1 MKPRIKICGITNL
14 IDAKNALNL
23 GADYIGLN
31 NISSS
36 KRYISCREIDEITAH
51 FNHEER
57 EKLVLLTD
65 FDAADS
71 LISLA
76 SNLQINIIQ
85 PYATLSTK
93 DLVSMKSLG
102 FQIFMPRAV
111 ASEDDIRDLDS
122 YKLAVNMVILDS
134 KSDTELGGTGKSFDH
149 QLFLRARDYTDIK
162 LALAGGLNPDNIA
175 DATRLCQPYMVD
187 VSSGIESKPGIKS
200 LTKMRKFIEAA
211 RSAI

>member
-1 MKPRIKICGITNL
+1 MKPKIKICGITNL

-36 KRYISCREIDEITAH
+36 KRYISCKEIDEITAH

-65 FDAADS
+65 FDAGDS

-111 ASEDDIRDLDS
+111 ALEDDIRDLDS
-122 YKLAVNMVILDS
+122 YRQAVNLVILDS
-134 KSDTELGGTGKSFDH
+134 KHDTELGGTGKAFDH
-149 QLFLRARDYTDIK
+149 DLFLKARSFTDIK
-162 LALAGGLNPDNIA
+162 LALAGGLKPENVA
-175 DATRLCQPYMVD
+175 EAVAKCQPYMVD

-200 LTKMRKFIEAA
+200 LAKMRDFINAA
-211 RSAI
+211 VL

>member
-1 MKPRIKICGITNL
+1 M

-36 KRYISCREIDEITAH
+36 KRYISCKEIDDITAH

-65 FDAADS
+65 FDAGDS

-111 ASEDDIRDLDS
+111 ASEDDLRDLDS
-122 YKLAVNMVILDS
+122 YRQAVNLVILDS
-134 KSDTELGGTGKSFDH
+134 KHDAELGGTGKAFDH
-149 QLFLRARDYTDIK
+149 DLFIKARSFTDIK
-162 LALAGGLNPDNIA
+162 LALAGGLKPENVA
-175 DATRLCQPYMVD
+175 EAVAKCQPYMVD

-200 LTKMRKFIEAA
+200 LTKMRDFINAA
-211 RSAI
+211 RL

>member
-51 FNHEER
+51 FSYEER

-111 ASEDDIRDLDS
+111 ATEDDIKDIDS
-122 YKLAVNMVILDS
+122 YKQAVNLVILDS
-134 KSDTELGGTGKSFDH
+134 KHDTELGGTGKSFDH
-149 QLFLRARDYTDIK
+149 RLFLQARSFTDIK
-162 LALAGGLNPDNIA
+162 LALAGGLNSENVA
-175 DATRLCQPYMVD
+175 AAVALCQPYMLD
-187 VSSGIESKPGIKS
+187 VSSGIESQPRIKS
-200 LTKMRKFIEAA
+200 LTKMRKFIETA
-211 RSAI
+211 RSIV

>member
-1 MKPRIKICGITNL
+1 MKPKIKICGITNL

-23 GADYIGLN
+23 GADFIGLN
-31 NISSS
+31 NINSS
-36 KRYISCREIDEITAH
+36 KRYISCKEIDEITAH

-111 ASEDDIRDLDS
+111 ASEEDLRDLDS
-122 YKLAVNMVILDS
+122 FKQAVSLVILDS
-134 KSDTELGGTGKSFDH
+134 KVSGELGGSGKSFDH
-149 QLFLRARDYTDIK
+149 DLFLQAARYAPQLK
-162 LALAGGLNPDNIA
+162 LALAGGLKPENVA
-175 DATRLCQPYMVD
+175 EAVQKCQPYMVD
-187 VSSGIESKPGIKS
+187 VSSGVESKPGIKS
-200 LTKMRKFIEAA
+200 LSMMRDFINAA
-211 RSAI
+211 KS

>member
-1 MKPRIKICGITNL
+1 MKPKIKICGITNL

-51 FNHEER
+51 FDHEER

-65 FDAADS
+65 FDAGDS

-111 ASEDDIRDLDS
+111 ASEDDIQDLDS
-122 YKLAVNMVILDS
+122 FRQAVNLVILDS
-134 KSDTELGGTGKSFDH
+134 KHGTELGGSGKAFDH
-149 QLFLRARDYTDIK
+149 DLFVKATSFTNIK
-162 LALAGGLNPDNIA
+162 LALAGGLNPENVA
-175 DATRLCQPYMVD
+175 AAVEKCKPYMVD
-187 VSSGIESKPGIKS
+187 VSSGVESKPGIKS
-200 LTKMRKFIEAA
+200 LTRMREFVKAA
-211 RSAI
+211 HC

>member
-1 MKPRIKICGITNL
+1 MKPKIKICGITNL

-36 KRYISCREIDEITAH
+36 KRYISCKEIDEITAH

-65 FDAADS
+65 FDAADT

-111 ASEDDIRDLDS
+111 GTEDDLRDLDS
-122 YKLAVNMVILDS
+122 YRQAVSLVILDS
-134 KSDTELGGTGKSFDH
+134 KVTGELGGSGKSFDH
-149 QLFLRARDYTDIK
+149 DLFIAARRYAPSLK
-162 LALAGGLNPDNIA
+162 LALAGGLTPDNVA
-175 DATRLCQPYMVD
+175 EATRKCEPYMLD
-187 VSSGIESKPGIKS
+187 VSSGVESKPGIKS
-200 LTKMRKFIEAA
+200 VAKMRDFIAA
-211 RSAI
+211 SRI